1 MLLSAAFFGLMAA
14 TVKGLE
20 SYPLTE
26 KVFFR
31 NFLGF
36 IFAFFMVKSKGGT
49 LKGNN
54 KKMLLVRSIFG
65 MLGILCYFYSL
76 QYLNLADGVI
86 INKFSPFVVV
96 LLSYIVLNEK
106 VGKGQVAALI
116 LAIIGAFLVVKPTGN
131 VSAFPALIGLLGAI
145 FGGTAYIAV
154 SYLKKS
160 DGPETIVFYFTLITS
175 ICTLPFILRGDWILP
190 TGMDLLLILG
200 LGVFAT
206 LGQIFM
212 TYGYRVADASEVSIY
227 LYADTIFSA
236 IIGFLIFNE
245 IPDKHSALGGILI
258 IVAAI
263 INFLTKRIIMR
274 RKLGMTKLE
283 EVYEEENQ
291 DIRNRSR
298 NEENK

>member
-1 MLLSAAFFGLMAA
+1 MLFSALFFGLMAA

-20 SYPLTE
+20 GYPLTE

-36 IFAFFMVKSKGGT
+36 IFAFFMVKSKGGS

-76 QYLNLADGVI
+76 EYLNLANGVI

-96 LLSYIVLNEK
+96 ILSYFILKER
-106 VGKGQVAALI
+106 VGRGQVAALL
-116 LAIIGAFLVVKPTGN
+116 LAIAGAFLVVKPTGN
-131 VSAFPALIGLLGAI
+131 MSAFPAMIGIMGAV
-145 FGGTAYIAV
+145 FGGIAYVAV

-160 DGPETIVFYFTLITS
+160 DSPETIVFYFTMITS
-175 ICTLPFILRGDWILP
+175 ICTLPFIAKGDWVVP
-190 TGMDLLLILG
+190 SGTDFLLILG
-200 LGVFAT
+200 LGVFST
-206 LGQIFM
+206 LGQVLM

-236 IIGFLIFNE
+236 IIGFVIFNE
-245 IPDKHSALGGILI
+245 IPDGLSALGGIMI
-258 IVAAI
+258 IVAAV
-263 INFLTKRIIMR
+263 INFLTKRMISR
-274 RKLGMTKLE
+274 RNREVEESRKL
-283 EVYEEENQ
+283 YEKERE
-291 DIRNRSR
+291 DERDDKRKKEI
-298 NEENK
+298 